1 MEELNTF
8 REFLKENSKKVT
20 ITEQFNKAEVL
31 KMKEDL
37 SNFLA
42 TYGYYMP
49 SLDKSKVFDA
59 VGALERLLLKKGVN
73 ESREVKVTDEH
84 KAEMLRVAQDLENI
98 RKTHDGVEGTR
109 LLNARMQDRDA
120 LIRAAM
126 VLKNLVELSNKK

>member
-8 REFLKENSKKVT
+8 REFLNENSKKAT

-120 LIRAAM
+120 LIKAAM
-126 VLKNLVELSNKK
+126 VLKNLVELSNRK